1 MTNDLLIR
9 SFSADLKP
17 VRRLRSVDLR
27 TVVWAAFAL
36 LCVSIGTCALGTR
49 PDLAGKIRDPAF
61 LCEGALL
68 LALFALSA
76 RTAFQ
81 ASVPGAEPT
90 PVAKTD
96 VDLVERTI
104 TVRHSYA
111 RDTTKGGRAD
121 VIPVAPALLPHLA
134 GAIETSPSDLV
145 FPASDGSML
154 SEDTNAER
162 GAEVSARACWNRDR
176 VRPHLSQV
184 QGEGNASRGATCRRE
199 SPALPPVPDEAL
211 AMPRQV
217 EDAVSRSPPHSGDPH
232 AASWGGSAPRAARA
246 AARIG
251 DNDDG
256 HVCAPR
262 DRGPARCGQ

>member
-9 SFSADLKP
+9 SFSADLQP

-111 RDTTKGGRAD
+111 RDTRRRAGT
-121 VIPVAPALLPHLA
+121 PMSSQSRLPSSRISRQRSRRHLRA
-134 GAIETSPSDLV
+134 WS
-145 FPASDGSML
+145 FPRPTA
-154 SEDTNAER
+154 AC
-162 GAEVSARACWNRDR
+162 SARTRTQSAC
-176 VRPHLSQV
+176 
-184 QGEGNASRGATCRRE
+184 
-199 SPALPPVPDEAL
+199 
-211 AMPRQV
+211 
-217 EDAVSRSPPHSGDPH
+217 
-232 AASWGGSAPRAARA
+232 
-246 AARIG
+246 
-251 DNDDG
+251 
-256 HVCAPR
+256 
-262 DRGPARCGQ
+262 